1 MLFHVSIE
9 ADQPRHVA
17 SVIAELWR
25 GKALPFPPVGVGSW
39 VAFAGDDRATIL
51 EVYPRGTVLNPGD
64 DGAIGVASTPHRYN
78 ATHAA
83 IATPLEINEVLAI
96 ARREGWPAKICWRST
111 DFRVIELWIEGCQM
125 MELLTA
131 EMQREYLDTVS
142 IENWE
147 RLLASHAALATA

>member
-1 MLFHVSIE
+1 MLFHLSIE
-9 ADQPRHVA
+9 ADQPQHIA
-17 SVIAELWR
+17 SVIAEFWR

-39 VAFAGDDRATIL
+39 VAFAGDDRATII
-51 EVYPRGTVLNPGD
+51 EVYPRGTALREGE
-64 DGAIGVASTPHRYN
+64 DGAIGISDVPHRHN

-83 IATPLEINEVLAI
+83 IATVLEIDEVLAI
-96 ARREGWPAKICWRST
+96 ARREGWPAKVCWRST

-147 RLLASHAALATA
+147 RLLAAGAPVAA